1 MKHDIWGE
9 RGMSEAV
16 EAVEQKDGAAAPSLL
31 DSIMAKSNLA
41 PKDEGYDIAKKVLK
55 HLLRS
60 F

>member
-1 MKHDIWGE
+1 
-9 RGMSEAV
+9 MSEAV